1 MRKWQIPLNLILA
14 FVFLSGLVGLGISPS
29 ADSQGTLHPALVQA
43 AAGPEQ
49 QVHVIVQKTEATGQ
63 VEDLVSALGGTVVK
77 DLHIINAF
85 AAELPAS
92 ALLELAKSDGV
103 RWVAPDAPL
112 MTSDSDDDDD
122 DDDDGQ
128 CGDDLEDCPPN
139 HYLDT
144 LGVRQVWE
152 MGLNGRGIA
161 VAVIDSGINRDR
173 DFLGRLR
180 ARRNFYSNRWNVND
194 SFGHGTHVAGII
206 GGSGAD
212 SDGLYTGIAPRVK
225 LIGLKIGDEGGM
237 AYESDAVE
245 AMQWVLEHKDRYNI
259 RVVNLSINSTV
270 EDSYHNSPLGAAAEI
285 LWFNSVV
292 VVASAGNT
300 SKDYNTIN
308 AAPASDP
315 FIITVGA
322 ANEKGDSNPEN
333 DTVAS
338 FSPSGIT
345 RDFFTKPDI
354 VAPGQG
360 IVSVLSRRS
369 DWDEEYP
376 DRVVYDGQYFRLS
389 GTSMSAPMVAG
400 AVALL
405 LQDEPDL
412 TPDQVKYRLLTSAT
426 RSFYDPVDDQTYPY
440 LDVYAAVTADTDG
453 SLNTGLEASQLLWTG
468 DEPVEWD
475 SVNWN
480 SVNWNSVNWNS
491 VNWNSVNWN
500 SVNWN
505 SVAWND

>member
-1 MRKWQIPLNLILA
+1 MKKWQLPVNLILA
-14 FVFLSGLVGLGISPS
+14 FVLLSGLIGLGISPKGQR
-29 ADSQGTLHPALVQA
+29 QGRLHPALVQI

-49 QVHVIVQKTEATGQ
+49 QVRVIVQKTGTTGR
-63 VEDLVSALGGTVVK
+63 VEDLVSALGGTVEK
-77 DLHIINAF
+77 DLHIINAL

-92 ALLELAKSDGV
+92 ALLELARSDGV

-112 MTSDSDDDDD
+112 MTSESDDAD
-122 DDDDGQ
+122 
-128 CGDDLEDCPPN
+128 CGNDLEDCPPN
-139 HYLDT
+139 YYLDT
-144 LGVRQVWE
+144 LGVRQVWDI
-152 MGLNGRGIA
+152 GLDGRGIA
-161 VAVIDSGINRDR
+161 VAVIDSGISTDK
-173 DFLGRLR
+173 DFNKRLV
-180 ARRNFYSNRWNVND
+180 ARRNFYSKPRNVND
-194 SFGHGTHVAGII
+194 TFGHGTHVAGII
-206 GGSGAD
+206 GGNGAD
-212 SDGLYTGIAPRVK
+212 SNGLYAGIAPGVN
-225 LIGLKIGDEGGM
+225 LISLKIGNNGGM

-270 EDSYHNSPLGAAAEI
+270 EGSYHASPLGAAAEI

-292 VVASAGNT
+292 VVASAGNAG
-300 SKDYNTIN
+300 KGYDTIN

-315 FIITVGA
+315 FVITVGA
-322 ANEKGDSNPEN
+322 SNENGDANPAN
-333 DTVAS
+333 DTLAT
-338 FSPSGIT
+338 FSAGGT
-345 RDFFTKPDI
+345 TLDGFNKPDL

-360 IVSVLSRRS
+360 IVSVLSSRS

-376 DRVVYDGQYFRLS
+376 DRVVHEGQYFRLS

-412 TPDQVKYRLLTSAT
+412 TPDQVKYRLVNASTS
-426 RSFYDPVDDQTYPY
+426 VDGQPY
-440 LDVYAAVTADTDG
+440 LDVYAAVTIDTDG

-468 DEPVEWD
+468 DEPVEWN

-505 SVAWND
+505 SVAWDD

>member
-1 MRKWQIPLNLILA
+1 M
-14 FVFLSGLVGLGISPS
+14 GL
-29 ADSQGTLHPALVQA
+29 
-43 AAGPEQ
+43 
-49 QVHVIVQKTEATGQ
+49 
-63 VEDLVSALGGTVVK
+63 
-77 DLHIINAF
+77 
-85 AAELPAS
+85 
-92 ALLELAKSDGV
+92 
-103 RWVAPDAPL
+103 
-112 MTSDSDDDDD
+112 
-122 DDDDGQ
+122 DGQ
-128 CGDDLEDCPPN
+128 
-139 HYLDT
+139 
-144 LGVRQVWE
+144 
-152 MGLNGRGIA
+152 GIA
-161 VAVIDSGINRDR
+161 VAVIDSGIGTDK
-173 DFLGRLR
+173 DFHKRLV
-180 ARRNFYSNRWNVND
+180 ARKNFYSNPRNVND
-194 SFGHGTHVAGII
+194 TFGHGTHVAGII

-212 SDGLYTGIAPRVK
+212 SDGLYAGIAPGVN
-225 LIGLKIGDEGGM
+225 LISLKIGNNGGM

-270 EDSYHNSPLGAAAEI
+270 EQSYHDSPLGAAAEI
-285 LWFNSVV
+285 LWFNRVV

-300 SKDYNTIN
+300 GKEYNTIS

-315 FIITVGA
+315 FVITVGA
-322 ANEKGDSNPEN
+322 ANENGDSNPAN

-338 FSPSGIT
+338 FSPSGT
-345 RDFFTKPDI
+345 TLDDFVKPDI

-376 DRVVYDGQYFRLS
+376 DRVVHDGQYFRLS
-389 GTSMSAPMVAG
+389 GTSMSAPMVSG

-405 LQDEPDL
+405 LQDEPHL
-412 TPDQVKYRLLTSAT
+412 TPDQVKYRLVNASS
-426 RSFYDPVDDQTYPY
+426 RSVDGQPY
-440 LDVYAAVTADTDG
+440 LDVYAVVTADTDG
-453 SLNTGLEASQLLWTG
+453 SLNTGLEASQLLWSG